1 MKCFIKQQAVKRWLF
16 LIRSLNYGGAE
27 RQLVILVKGLHALGE
42 EVQVAVFYGGGP
54 LEQELVASGIS
65 VIALEKRGRWDMAR
79 FFIRLV
85 SVVKAMQPEILHAYL
100 VDSNLLA
107 AMVKLL
113 FPQIRVIWG
122 VRASAMDFNQY
133 DKVTQLAFWL
143 SCRLARFSDLI
154 VVNSYAGFND
164 HQRLGYPTHKM
175 VVVSNGIDT
184 EVFRPDLSQRANT
197 RHRWGIREKELLVGL
212 VARLDPMKDHKT
224 FIRAVVQ
231 VARQRKDIRFI
242 CIGDGPENYR
252 RELLALSNELGVN
265 DYLIWTKALPLGYA
279 VFNAFEVL
287 VLSSSSGEGFPNVVG
302 EAMACG
308 IPCVV
313 TDVGDAARIV
323 GNTGLVVPAGD
334 PALLAEGILRLINK
348 GIEPDKKW
356 EIRKRVLENYSK
368 DRMVAQT
375 YTVVTLA

>member
-1 MKCFIKQQAVKRWLF
+1 MRCFTKQQAVKRWLF
-16 LIRSLNYGGAE
+16 LTRSLNYGGAE
-27 RQLVILVKGLHALGE
+27 RQLVVLVKGLHARGE
-42 EVQVAVFYGGGP
+42 EVRVAVFYGGGP

-143 SCRLARFSDLI
+143 SCRLARFADLI

-164 HQRLGYPTHKM
+164 HQRLGYPAHKM
-175 VVVSNGIDT
+175 VVISNGIDT
-184 EVFRPDLSQRANT
+184 EVFQPDSSQRANI
-197 RHRWGIREKELLVGL
+197 RHLWGIRGNELLVGL

-224 FIRAVVQ
+224 FIRAVMQ
-231 VARQRKDIRFI
+231 VAQQRKDIRFI
-242 CIGDGPENYR
+242 CVGDGPEDYR
-252 RELLALSNELGVN
+252 RELLALSSKLGV
-265 DYLIWTKALPLGYA
+265 DGYLIWIKALPEGC
-279 VFNAFEVL
+279 VIFNALEVL
-287 VLSSSSGEGFPNVVG
+287 VLSSSSGEGFPNVIG